1 MNQARLYR
9 PGDETGIVKLFKEVF
24 GREMSLREWKWKYI
38 ESFPSKVY
46 STVIEDN
53 EAGIVGHYGGISLPL
68 FYRGRSARCL
78 AICDVMIH
86 PQFRGIKTL
95 KELSSLVPREAVKD
109 GIIMG
114 YGFPTLDVLMR
125 PALSLGIYEKVEDVR
140 EGSKGTGFHNDSTRY
155 LLKFFPLDFKDER
168 IDDLWDSCK
177 QNMYLSVV
185 RDMNHLGWRYRNH
198 PRYQYELWGLRR
210 RLGKKLLG
218 IAVLKREDER
228 VLLMDFLALKGMIKP
243 LFQKIENYICSISQ
257 KALTLWFPPFLEEKM
272 RSLGFSTKKAPTS
285 IPRTTFKEALTR
297 EEMAGRFFYTMGDTD
312 FL

>member
-1 MNQARLYR
+1 VR
-9 PGDETGIVKLFKEVF
+9 
-24 GREMSLREWKWKYI
+24 
-38 ESFPSKVY
+38 
-46 STVIEDN
+46 
-53 EAGIVGHYGGISLPL
+53 
-68 FYRGRSARCL
+68 
-78 AICDVMIH
+78 
-86 PQFRGIKTL
+86 
-95 KELSSLVPREAVKD
+95 D

-114 YGFPTLDVLMR
+114 YGFPTLDALMR

-140 EGSKGTGFHNDSTRY
+140 EGSKETGFHNNSLRY
-155 LLKFFPLDFKDER
+155 IFKFFPLDFKDER

-185 RDMNHLGWRYRNH
+185 RDMNHLVWRYRNH
-198 PRYQYELWGLRR
+198 PLYQYELWGLRR

-228 VLLMDFLALKGMIKP
+228 VLLMDFLALKGMTRP

-257 KALTLWFPPFLEEKM
+257 KTLTLWFPPFLEEKM
-272 RSLGFSTKKAPTS
+272 ISLGFSTKKAPTS
-285 IPRTTFKEALTR
+285 IPRTTFKEALTG